1 MTEAVT
7 QLQKGLDLLTSMPD
21 NASRQQQELDLRTAL
36 GPALIATRGW
46 ASQLAGETYARARLL
61 AEQLDRSDYLFPLLH
76 GQCAFHIVR
85 SEQKLALS
93 LAQQMEEIGKA
104 RNDAAILLVE
114 RMLRGSICF
123 HSGDFVTSR
132 VVFEQCYA
140 MNNPAT
146 RAACATVMPDDPQ
159 VHILGVLALSLA
171 YLGHIDAARS
181 RAGEA
186 LSEASQL
193 GHVYSLAHASI
204 HACWIECAVG
214 SPQDLRRYAEQAVS
228 LSNDHGFP
236 YYLAWGLIYRGWS
249 MASLG
254 ESEEGRALITRGV
267 SMLRAA
273 GSVVNT
279 AFALTLAPKYQ

>member
-1 MTEAVT
+1 LENQFPEVVTAQPALMADHSTEAGFGEKAVGYWLKAGQQAIARSAMTEAVA
-7 QLQKGLDLLTSMPD
+7 QLQKGLDLLASMPD
-21 NASRQQQELDLRTAL
+21 TASRQQQELDLRTAL

-46 ASQLAGETYARARLL
+46 ASQLAGEAYARARLL

-114 RMLRGSICF
+114 RMLRGSIGF

-140 MNNPAT
+140 INNPAT
-146 RAACATVMPDDPQ
+146 RAACAIVMPDDPQ

-171 YLGHIDAARS
+171 
-181 RAGEA
+181 
-186 LSEASQL
+186 
-193 GHVYSLAHASI
+193 
-204 HACWIECAVG
+204 
-214 SPQDLRRYAEQAVS
+214 
-228 LSNDHGFP
+228 
-236 YYLAWGLIYRGWS
+236 
-249 MASLG
+249 
-254 ESEEGRALITRGV
+254 
-267 SMLRAA
+267 
-273 GSVVNT
+273 
-279 AFALTLAPKYQ
+279 